1 MGSRLGNGDVII
13 MTKQPTVATVVALAD
28 ALRDLLPEIRREHD
42 AGDGHFSTEQVANA
56 EQALATYDAY
66 QPSDLVKK
74 LIYAREKLL
83 GVKSRVGSFRTKD
96 QINILATINDAA
108 IALIE
113 AADRIEELEAPQFVT
128 VTDAMVERA
137 WKVVERE
144 TVDDDEDYDVVCKRI
159 LKHAIEAALTAKAQ
173 EEKL

>member
-1 MGSRLGNGDVII
+1 
-13 MTKQPTVATVVALAD
+13 MTKKPVVATSIALAD
-28 ALRDLLPEIRREHD
+28 ALRDLLTAHHGGLRPTKEWEK
-42 AGDGHFSTEQVANA
+42 A
-56 EQALATYDAY
+56 EEALAEYDAR
-66 QPSDLVKK
+66 QSEHSERPSPSDLVKK

-83 GVKSRVGSFRTKD
+83 GVKSRVGSFNKKD